1 MAQPIERFFV
11 SVGKCSLII
20 ARCNTKGSVCPLSQ
34 LDERDDR
41 EQFHLA
47 LEQFAVKSSPDSQ
60 QVLINFES
68 VQGIKKFSFRKLY
81 KTNSQ

>member
-1 MAQPIERFFV
+1 MTQSTERFFV

-47 LEQFAVKSSPDSQ
+47 LEQFALKSSPDSQ
-60 QVLINFES
+60 QVLVNFES
-68 VQGIKKFSFRKLY
+68 VQGMKKLRCR
-81 KTNSQ
+81 